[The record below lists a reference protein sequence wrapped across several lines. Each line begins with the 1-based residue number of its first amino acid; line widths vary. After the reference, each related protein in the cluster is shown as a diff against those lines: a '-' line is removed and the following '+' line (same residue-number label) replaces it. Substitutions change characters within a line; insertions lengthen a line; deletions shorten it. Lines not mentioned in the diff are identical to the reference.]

1 MTAEYPALHPQ
12 VAMQVVDGLTVIVL
26 ADSGEVLVLNALGT
40 RILDLIDGKRSITE
54 IARLIEEEYDVPAEE
69 ARRDLDEF
77 LRTLSEAGALG
88 PA

>member
-1 MTAEYPALHPQ
+1 MIAEYPALHSQ
-12 VAMQVVDGLTVIVL
+12 VAMQIVDGLTVIVL

-40 RILDLIDGKRSITE
+40 RIVDLIDGKRSVNE
-54 IARLIEEEYDVPAEE
+54 IARLIEEEYDVTAEI

-77 LRTLSEAGALG
+77 LRTLSEAGALS

>member
-40 RILDLIDGKRSITE
+40 RILDLIDGKRTITE
-54 IARLIEEEYDVPAEE
+54 IARLIEEEYDVSAEQ

-77 LRTLSEAGALG
+77 LRTLSEAGALS

>member
-1 MTAEYPALHPQ
+1 
-12 VAMQVVDGLTVIVL
+12 
-26 ADSGEVLVLNALGT
+26 LNALGT
-40 RILDLIDGKRSITE
+40 RIVDLIDGKRSITE
-54 IARLIEEEYDVPAEE
+54 IAGLIEEEYDVPAEE

>member
-1 MTAEYPALHPQ
+1 
-12 VAMQVVDGLTVIVL
+12 VIVL

-40 RILDLIDGKRSITE
+40 RIVDLIDGKRSVNE
-54 IARLIEEEYDVPAEE
+54 IARLIEEEYDVTAEI

-77 LRTLSEAGALG
+77 LRTLSEAGALS

>member
-1 MTAEYPALHPQ
+1 MTAEYPALHHQ
-12 VAMQVVDGLTVIVL
+12 VAMQIVDGLTVIVL

-54 IARLIEEEYDVPAEE
+54 IARLIEEEYDVSSEQ

-77 LRTLSEAGALG
+77 LRTLSEAGALS